1 MKKIFYVFIGLIIV
15 ALMVIAGRLFIESQ
29 KELNIKITARESGA
43 LELSEKSVEDKENY
57 YSEIERLNTQTF
69 MDESVNTY
77 IDSVYM
83 DFIDENETN
92 KVARYK
98 RAVLTNTIDSYDVND
113 NIYGIR
119 VTINLKR
126 MESEDYTTIIKTFN
140 YSKELQRE
148 VSLYDIFNEGYEDII
163 GDYDQL
169 LLREQSIYL
178 YTGDTYREVSY
189 NTLKDFAIK
198 NVLLAYNLKIPQ
210 EEYYEMFKNQIDPNG
225 KMVAITFDD
234 GPNPTNTP
242 QILAALKK
250 YNAKATF
257 FMLGQNANSYPDT
270 VKAVYNSECEI
281 GIHTW
286 NHPQLTKLTSDNI
299 AKQVSDTSDVIYEI
313 TGYRPKIVR
322 PPYGAIN
329 DTVKSTLSE
338 YPLILWNIDSL
349 DWKSRDENVF
359 VPHVMQDVQDG
370 DIILLHDIHSTT
382 VPGAEKIISQ
392 LTEQGYQLVT
402 VSELLETKGYD
413 TTKTQVF
420 YSGRQ

>member
-257 FMLGQNANSYPDT
+257 FMLGQNANAYPDT